1 MSNGESECLNKP
13 HILVV
18 EDNPVA
24 ATVQKM
30 LLVSLNCEVDIAVT
44 GEEAFDLSKK
54 VHYDLILMDLGLPG
68 IDGIQ
73 ACEAIRKYE
82 QDTQKTTAPMV
93 AVTANA
99 DPQQH
104 LLCIQAGMNDV
115 ITKPLTADKAQHI
128 LSILKSNS

>member
-1 MSNGESECLNKP
+1 MNNGESECLNKP
-13 HILVV
+13 HILIV

-30 LLVSLNCEVDIAVT
+30 LMTGLNCKVDIAVT
-44 GEEAFDLSKK
+44 GEAAIDLVKK
-54 VHYDLILMDLGLPG
+54 IHYDLILMDLGLPG

-73 ACEAIRKYE
+73 ACEAIKKHE
-82 QDTQKTTAPMV
+82 QDTKKNTVPMV

-104 LLCIQAGMNDV
+104 LLCTQAGMNDV
-115 ITKPLTADKAQHI
+115 GLALRNLRPDAKI
-128 LSILKSNS
+128 

>member
-1 MSNGESECLNKP
+1 MNDCETECPNKP
-13 HILVV
+13 YILMV

-30 LLVSLNCEVDIAVT
+30 LLVRLNCEVDIALT
-44 GEEAFDLSKK
+44 GEDAVELVKK
-54 VHYDLILMDLGLPG
+54 MPYDLILMDLGLPG

-82 QDTQKTTAPMV
+82 QETKKNTVPMV

-104 LLCIQAGMNDV
+104 LLCQQAGMNDLV
-115 ITKPLTADKAQHI
+115 TKPLTPDKAQHI
-128 LSILKSNS
+128 LAILRNNN

>member
-1 MSNGESECLNKP
+1 MDGIEVNCLASKP
-13 HILVV
+13 RILIV

-24 ATVQKM
+24 AKIQKM
-30 LLVSLNCEVDIAVT
+30 LLVKLSCEVDIAVT
-44 GEEAFDLSKK
+44 GEEAIDLTKK

-82 QDTQKTTAPMV
+82 QEAKNTIVPIV

-104 LLCIQAGMNDV
+104 LLCVQAGMNDV
-115 ITKPLTADKAQHI
+115 VTKPLTPDKAQHI
-128 LSILKSNS
+128 LSILNNS